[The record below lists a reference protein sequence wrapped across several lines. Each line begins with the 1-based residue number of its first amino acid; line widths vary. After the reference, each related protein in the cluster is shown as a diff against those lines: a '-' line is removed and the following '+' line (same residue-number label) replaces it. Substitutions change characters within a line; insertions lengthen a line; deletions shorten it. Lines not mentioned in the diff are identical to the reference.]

1 MFYNFSMNTEEQ
13 IKQNIESAMNQLD
26 TFLKSDT
33 IQSVKKATTSTIQS
47 VSNSIS
53 KALAP
58 EPPHT
63 VYSPKKIK
71 RIKKKITDSRNL
83 GVFIA
88 GIGVI
93 TSLGSIG
100 DLDGIMVGIA
110 FLVIGG
116 LIWWTQKQKLDRI
129 DRFYLYANALKNNA
143 SITIEQLSQL
153 AAQSEETTEMDIRS
167 MISHGFFEQV
177 YFDASHHVVYQ
188 NYSAYQKSSLPPT
201 PKEENAEN
209 AYPKEIQDFMEQMN
223 AYRNHILSLSN
234 QIKDTDIDQECKKMV
249 IILTNM
255 ETYVTNHFDVL
266 PKTNRMM
273 KYYLPTAIK
282 LLGNYQELEA
292 GHIHLGTNDTTI
304 QDIERALNQ
313 LNEGLLNIYQDM
325 CQDAS
330 MDIHADISVLESMLQ
345 QDGLKDKISS

>member
-1 MFYNFSMNTEEQ
+1 MSTEEQ
-13 IKQNIESAMNQLD
+13 IKQNIKSTMNQLNN
-26 TFLKSDT
+26 FLQSDT
-33 IQSVKKATTSTIQS
+33 MQSVKKATTNTIQS

-58 EPPHT
+58 EPPYP
-63 VYSPKKIK
+63 VYSPRKIKKIK
-71 RIKKKITDSRNL
+71 KEATNIRNFGIFIT
-83 GVFIA
+83 A
-88 GIGVI
+88 IGVI
-93 TSLGSIG
+93 LALGDIG
-100 DLDGIMVGIA
+100 DLEELMVGIA
-110 FLVIGG
+110 FLLIGG
-116 LIWWTQKQKLDRI
+116 WTWWNQKQKLNRI
-129 DRFYLYANALKNNA
+129 DRFYLYANALKNNEFL
-143 SITIEQLSQL
+143 TIEQLAQL
-153 AAQSEETTEMDIRS
+153 AAQNKESTETDIRS
-167 MISHGFFEQV
+167 MISHGLFEQV
-177 YFDASHHVVYQ
+177 YFDASHHVVYK

>member
-1 MFYNFSMNTEEQ
+1 MSTEEQ
-13 IKQNIESAMNQLD
+13 IKQNIKSTMNQLNN
-26 TFLKSDT
+26 FLQSDT
-33 IQSVKKATTSTIQS
+33 MQSVKKATTDTIQS

-58 EPPHT
+58 EPPHP

-71 RIKKKITDSRNL
+71 KIKKEATNIRNFGIFIT
-83 GVFIA
+83 A
-88 GIGVI
+88 IGVI
-93 TSLGSIG
+93 LALGDIG
-100 DLDGIMVGIA
+100 DLEELMVGIA
-110 FLVIGG
+110 FLLIGG
-116 LIWWTQKQKLDRI
+116 WTWWNQKQKLNRI
-129 DRFYLYANALKNNA
+129 DRFYLYANALKNNEFL
-143 SITIEQLSQL
+143 TIEQLAQL
-153 AAQSEETTEMDIRS
+153 AAQNKESTETDIRS
-167 MISHGFFEQV
+167 MISHGLFEQV
-177 YFDASHHVVYQ
+177 YFDASHHVVYK

-313 LNEGLLNIYQDM
+313 LNEGILNIYQDM

>member
-1 MFYNFSMNTEEQ
+1 MNTEEQ

-188 NYSAYQKSSLPPT
+188 NYSAYQKSNLPPT
-201 PKEENAEN
+201 PKEDSP
-209 AYPKEIQDFMEQMN
+209 YPEDIQAFIEQMN
-223 AYRNHILSLSN
+223 AYRNQILSLSN
-234 QIKDTDIDQECKKMV
+234 QIKDEDIDQECKKMG
-249 IILTNM
+249 IILSNI
-255 ETYVTNHFDVL
+255 EKYVTQHFDVL

-282 LLGNYQELEA
+282 LLGNYKELES
-292 GHIHLGTNDTTI
+292 GHMQLGTNDTTI

-313 LNEGLLNIYQDM
+313 LNEGLVNIYSDM

>member
-1 MFYNFSMNTEEQ
+1 
-13 IKQNIESAMNQLD
+13 
-26 TFLKSDT
+26 
-33 IQSVKKATTSTIQS
+33 
-47 VSNSIS
+47 
-53 KALAP
+53 
-58 EPPHT
+58 
-63 VYSPKKIK
+63 
-71 RIKKKITDSRNL
+71 
-83 GVFIA
+83 
-88 GIGVI
+88 
-93 TSLGSIG
+93 
-100 DLDGIMVGIA
+100 
-110 FLVIGG
+110 
-116 LIWWTQKQKLDRI
+116 
-129 DRFYLYANALKNNA
+129 
-143 SITIEQLSQL
+143 
-153 AAQSEETTEMDIRS
+153 
-167 MISHGFFEQV
+167 
-177 YFDASHHVVYQ
+177 
-188 NYSAYQKSSLPPT
+188 
-201 PKEENAEN
+201 
-209 AYPKEIQDFMEQMN
+209 
-223 AYRNHILSLSN
+223 
-234 QIKDTDIDQECKKMV
+234 MV